1 MKIAISADSAID
13 LSKELL
19 EKFNIHTTPF
29 NFLLGDKQYH
39 DGEMT
44 NEEIFSVVS
53 NIKSLPKTSAVN
65 EYQFEGHFTNLLKD
79 YDAIIHFSLSSGVS
93 SAYNNANNVSKKMKN
108 VYVVDSKSLSG
119 GIACLAIKARQLINE
134 NKPFQEIIDTVEKL
148 KSNIQVSLVLNKL
161 DYLRKG
167 GRCSGI
173 VCFGAN
179 LLQIHP
185 QIIVKNGSLTV
196 GKKFRGNFDH
206 CVKLYTQDIL
216 STFNNYDKSIVFLAY
231 TTISDEAKNI
241 ARDELVK
248 AGFENIVEMPV
259 GATISSHCGPNA
271 MGILYMTKNDYF

>member
-19 EKFNIHTTPF
+19 EKYNIHTTPF
-29 NFLLGDKQYH
+29 TFLLGDKQYY

-44 NEEIFSVVS
+44 NEEIFSIVS

-65 EYQFEGHFTNLLKD
+65 EYQFEEHFGGLLKD
-79 YDAIIHFSLSSGVS
+79 YDAVIHFSLSSGVS
-93 SAYNNANNVSKKMKN
+93 SAYNNAVSVAKKIEN
-108 VYVVDSKSLSG
+108 VYVIDTKSLSG
-119 GIACLAIKARQLINE
+119 GIACLAIKTHQLINE
-134 NKPFQEIIDTVEKL
+134 GKSLQEILAIVEKI
-148 KSNIQVSLVLNKL
+148 KNNIQVSLVLNKL

-185 QIIVKNGSLTV
+185 QIIVKDGSLTV

-241 ARDELVK
+241 AREELVK
-248 AGFENIVEMPV
+248 AGFENIIELSV

-271 MGILYMTKNDYF
+271 MGILYMTKNDIF